1 MTTPAQIDEAVTI
14 ITDVISVAS
23 LANPN
28 PVVGVAATLL
38 TDFIQ
43 AWAANLKGGIAAGEI
58 IDDGRGGF
66 VTKTWANDPRHAIG
80 PDGNFVDKSL

>member
-1 MTTPAQIDEAVTI
+1 MTTPAQIDEAVTV

-23 LANPN
+23 LANP
-28 PVVGVAATLL
+28 VVGAAAPLITE
-38 TDFIQ
+38 FIQ
-43 AWAANLKGGIAAGEI
+43 AWADNLKAGIAAGEI

-80 PDGNFVDKSL
+80 PDGQFVDKSL